1 MQTGIGRRQIILI
14 TFGAFLTTL
23 LVFGIYLF
31 IFRSPNVLIIKNS
44 KTKIDLTGTWRVST
58 IVPMKQIRFINDKE
72 AILLEESSEIKE
84 ESSEIKLYLME
95 DGEGL
100 QLRRKG
106 EETPIGYFLFRE
118 LKKDSWQGLWG
129 DNLVVLKRISANN

>member
-58 IVPMKQIRFINDKE
+58 IVPMKQIRFINDQE
-72 AILLEESSEIKE
+72 AILLE

>member
-14 TFGAFLTTL
+14 TFGAFLITL

-44 KTKIDLTGTWRVST
+44 KTKIDLTGTWRIST

-72 AILLEESSEIKE
+72 AILLEESSEIK
-84 ESSEIKLYLME
+84 LYLME
-95 DGEGL
+95 DGKGL

-106 EETPIGYFLFRE
+106 EETPTGYFLFRE

-129 DNLVVLKRISANN
+129 DNLVVLKRISANK

>member
-1 MQTGIGRRQIILI
+1 
-14 TFGAFLTTL
+14 
-23 LVFGIYLF
+23 
-31 IFRSPNVLIIKNS
+31 
-44 KTKIDLTGTWRVST
+44 
-58 IVPMKQIRFINDKE
+58 MKQIRFINDKE
-72 AILLEESSEIKE
+72 AILLE

>member
-14 TFGAFLTTL
+14 TFGVFLTIL

-31 IFRSPNVLIIKNS
+31 IFRSPNVSIVKNS
-44 KTKIDLTGTWRVST
+44 ETKIDLVGTWRVST
-58 IVPMKQIRFINDKE
+58 VVPAIQIRFISDRE
-72 AILLEESSEIKE
+72 AILLGESSET
-84 ESSEIKLYLME
+84 KLYLME

-100 QLRRKG
+100 QLRRRG

>member
-72 AILLEESSEIKE
+72 AILLEESSEIK
-84 ESSEIKLYLME
+84 LYLME

-106 EETPIGYFLFRE
+106 EETPTGYFLFRE

>member
-72 AILLEESSEIKE
+72 AILLEESSEIK
-84 ESSEIKLYLME
+84 LYLME

>member
-23 LVFGIYLF
+23 LVFGIYLV

-72 AILLEESSEIKE
+72 AILLEESSEIK
-84 ESSEIKLYLME
+84 LYLME

-118 LKKDSWQGLWG
+118 LKKDSWQGLWETI
-129 DNLVVLKRISANN
+129 LSF

>member
-14 TFGAFLTTL
+14 TFGVFLTIL
-23 LVFGIYLF
+23 FVFGIYLF
-31 IFRSPNVLIIKNS
+31 IFRSPNVSIVKNS
-44 KTKIDLTGTWRVST
+44 ETKIDLIGTWRVST
-58 IVPMKQIRFINDKE
+58 VVPAIQIRFISDRE
-72 AILLEESSEIKE
+72 AILLGESSEA
-84 ESSEIKLYLME
+84 KLYLME

-100 QLRRKG
+100 QLRRRG

-129 DNLVVLKRISANN
+129 DNLVVLKRISADN

>member
-72 AILLEESSEIKE
+72 AILLEESSEIK
-84 ESSEIKLYLME
+84 LYLME

-106 EETPIGYFLFRE
+106 EETPTGYFLFRE
-118 LKKDSWQGLWG
+118 LKKDSWQGLWE

>member
-14 TFGAFLTTL
+14 TFGVFLTIL
-23 LVFGIYLF
+23 FVFGIYLF
-31 IFRSPNVLIIKNS
+31 IFRSPNVSIVKNS
-44 KTKIDLTGTWRVST
+44 ETKIDLIGTWRVST
-58 IVPMKQIRFINDKE
+58 VVPAIQIRFISDRE
-72 AILLEESSEIKE
+72 AILLGESSEA
-84 ESSEIKLYLME
+84 KLYLME

-100 QLRRKG
+100 QLRRRG

-129 DNLVVLKRISANN
+129 DNLVVLKRTSADN

>member
-23 LVFGIYLF
+23 LVFGIYLV

-72 AILLEESSEIKE
+72 AILLE

>member
-23 LVFGIYLF
+23 LVFGIYLV

-72 AILLEESSEIKE
+72 AILLEESSEIK
-84 ESSEIKLYLME
+84 LYLME

-118 LKKDSWQGLWG
+118 
-129 DNLVVLKRISANN
+129 

>member
-14 TFGAFLTTL
+14 TFGVFLTIL

-31 IFRSPNVLIIKNS
+31 IFRSPNVSIVKNS
-44 KTKIDLTGTWRVST
+44 ETKIDLVGTWRVST
-58 IVPMKQIRFINDKE
+58 VVPAIQIRFISDRE
-72 AILLEESSEIKE
+72 AILLGESSET
-84 ESSEIKLYLME
+84 KLYLME

>member
-72 AILLEESSEIKE
+72 AILLEESSEIK
-84 ESSEIKLYLME
+84 LYLME

-118 LKKDSWQGLWG
+118 LKKDSWQGLWE

>member
-31 IFRSPNVLIIKNS
+31 IFRSPNVLIVKNS

-58 IVPMKQIRFINDKE
+58 IVPMKQIRFINDQE
-72 AILLEESSEIKE
+72 AILLE

-106 EETPIGYFLFRE
+106 EEIPTGYFLFRE

>member
-23 LVFGIYLF
+23 LVFGIYLV
-31 IFRSPNVLIIKNS
+31 IFRSPNVLIIKIS

-72 AILLEESSEIKE
+72 AILLEESSEIK
-84 ESSEIKLYLME
+84 LYLME

-118 LKKDSWQGLWG
+118 LKNDSWQGLWG

>member
-14 TFGAFLTTL
+14 TFGVFLTIL

-31 IFRSPNVLIIKNS
+31 IFRSPNVSIVKNS
-44 KTKIDLTGTWRVST
+44 ETKIDLVGTWRVST
-58 IVPMKQIRFINDKE
+58 VVPAIQIRFISDRE
-72 AILLEESSEIKE
+72 AILLGESSEA
-84 ESSEIKLYLME
+84 KLYLME

-100 QLRRKG
+100 QLRRRG

-129 DNLVVLKRISANN
+129 DNLVVLKRISADN

>member
-72 AILLEESSEIKE
+72 AILLEESSEIK
-84 ESSEIKLYLME
+84 LYLME

-106 EETPIGYFLFRE
+106 EETPTGYFCFE
-118 LKKDSWQGLWG
+118 S
-129 DNLVVLKRISANN
+129 

>member
-14 TFGAFLTTL
+14 TFGVFLTIL

-31 IFRSPNVLIIKNS
+31 IFRSSNVSIVKNS
-44 KTKIDLTGTWRVST
+44 ETKIDLVGTWRVST
-58 IVPMKQIRFINDKE
+58 VVPAIQIRFISDRE
-72 AILLEESSEIKE
+72 AILLGESSEA
-84 ESSEIKLYLME
+84 KLYLME

-100 QLRRKG
+100 QLRRRG

-129 DNLVVLKRISANN
+129 DNLVVLKRISADN

>member
-14 TFGAFLTTL
+14 TFGVFLTIL
-23 LVFGIYLF
+23 FVFGIYLF
-31 IFRSPNVLIIKNS
+31 IFRSPNVSIVKNS
-44 KTKIDLTGTWRVST
+44 ETKIDLVGTWRVST
-58 IVPMKQIRFINDKE
+58 VVPAIQIRFISDRE
-72 AILLEESSEIKE
+72 AILLGESSEA
-84 ESSEIKLYLME
+84 KLYLME

-100 QLRRKG
+100 QLRRRG

-129 DNLVVLKRISANN
+129 DNLVVLKRISADN

>member
-14 TFGAFLTTL
+14 TFGVFLTIL

-31 IFRSPNVLIIKNS
+31 IFRSPNVSIVKNS
-44 KTKIDLTGTWRVST
+44 ETKIDLVGTWRVST
-58 IVPMKQIRFINDKE
+58 VVPAIQIRFISDRE
-72 AILLEESSEIKE
+72 AILLGESSET
-84 ESSEIKLYLME
+84 KLYLME

-100 QLRRKG
+100 QLRRRG

-129 DNLVVLKRISANN
+129 DNLVVLKRISAGN

>member
-14 TFGAFLTTL
+14 TFGVFLTIL

-31 IFRSPNVLIIKNS
+31 IFRSPNVSIVKNS
-44 KTKIDLTGTWRVST
+44 ETKIDLVGTWRVST
-58 IVPMKQIRFINDKE
+58 VVPAIQIRFISDRE
-72 AILLEESSEIKE
+72 AILLGESSET
-84 ESSEIKLYLME
+84 KLYLME

-100 QLRRKG
+100 QLRRRG

-129 DNLVVLKRISANN
+129 DNLVVLKRIPAGN

>member
-58 IVPMKQIRFINDKE
+58 IVPIKQIRFINDKE
-72 AILLEESSEIKE
+72 AILLE

>member
-14 TFGAFLTTL
+14 TFGVFLTIL

-31 IFRSPNVLIIKNS
+31 IFRSPNVSIVKNS
-44 KTKIDLTGTWRVST
+44 ETKIDLVGTWRVST
-58 IVPMKQIRFINDKE
+58 VVPAIQIRFISDRE
-72 AILLEESSEIKE
+72 AILLGESSET
-84 ESSEIKLYLME
+84 KLYLME

-100 QLRRKG
+100 QLRRRG

-129 DNLVVLKRISANN
+129 DNLVVLKRISADN

>member
-14 TFGAFLTTL
+14 TFGVFLTTL

-72 AILLEESSEIKE
+72 AILLEESSEIK
-84 ESSEIKLYLME
+84 LYLMK

>member
-14 TFGAFLTTL
+14 TFGVFLTIL

-31 IFRSPNVLIIKNS
+31 IFRSPNVSIVKNS
-44 KTKIDLTGTWRVST
+44 ETKIDLVGTWRVST
-58 IVPMKQIRFINDKE
+58 VVPTIQIRFISDRE
-72 AILLEESSEIKE
+72 AILLGESSET
-84 ESSEIKLYLME
+84 KLYLME

-100 QLRRKG
+100 QLRRRG

>member
-14 TFGAFLTTL
+14 TFGVFLTIL

-31 IFRSPNVLIIKNS
+31 IFRSPNVSIVKNS
-44 KTKIDLTGTWRVST
+44 ETKIDLVGTWRVST
-58 IVPMKQIRFINDKE
+58 VVPAIQIRFISDRE
-72 AILLEESSEIKE
+72 AILLEESSET
-84 ESSEIKLYLME
+84 KLYLME